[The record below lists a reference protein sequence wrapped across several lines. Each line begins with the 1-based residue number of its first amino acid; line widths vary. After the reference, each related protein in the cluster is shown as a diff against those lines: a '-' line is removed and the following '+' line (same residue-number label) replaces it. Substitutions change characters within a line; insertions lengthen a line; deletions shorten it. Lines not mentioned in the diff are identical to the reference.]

1 MKTKTRMTFAAV
13 AAVAFAAHAETVLWH
28 FGGRD
33 GQEAPA
39 TIADVSGSYSLVR
52 AQLGPAGSYT
62 TQLSQSDS
70 QGSHLWWRT
79 NGATETSSGASGSVQ
94 LYRCALD
101 ANNSTNRYYGARYS
115 LTDSA
120 TVKTLFP
127 TNSAGE
133 ILPFTLEIIFKAEPY
148 DATMCVQK
156 NFNIVSINRR
166 NAYDNGVFKFN
177 SLRDGRIQLQCDS
190 KRGGNGDVCS
200 RPCVDESDFRDGE
213 WHHAALVYTLD
224 ESNHQGTMNVYL
236 DYALKDSY
244 AFNKDASIK
253 CLRYT
258 ESDSEGEG
266 AASLNIGE
274 VNGNNNHVA
283 GLSVDEVRLTQ
294 SAIEVDAFLHATFE
308 ADCKEKAAGTIAR
321 WTFDA
326 PGRNGETV
334 GSEYGAIPS
343 VDGVE
348 TYGLRGGT
356 HAASTG
362 NWGSQLVEG
371 GDFAPVYTN
380 DVSYAYIWDPGARRV
395 VNPDNATSVFFK
407 HASEDG
413 AAAQVFTGSVLNTS
427 PKIAETFPSNFT
439 FECFMKC
446 DKSFQKNVSGLFG
459 FFNGSA
465 IRANNARY
473 VALDLPSGGTT
484 VRLIESGN
492 SDSATISENVDDGN
506 WHHVAA
512 NFDVS
517 PGSSRTI
524 TLWVDYN
531 LTDTKTI
538 EGTSSFDPSKVAIA
552 FGSLPGDNAFSGFI
566 DEPRITIGNIGVE
579 RFLRQFTPRAD
590 ITGVWLVPTNS
601 VLSGKEWYS
610 SETDYLEGAWESGDL
625 ALSGNL
631 PRTETYVKIGGER
644 IRLSKSIA
652 FSGNGGMTIP
662 CAATVGSK
670 VFTVEANFC
679 GNGTVF
685 AKNMFGGKSSWAVR
699 TTVGGFASVEINGVT
714 TATAANVDNG
724 KWHHA
729 ALVVDRA
736 STQTAKLY
744 IDGSEVASVDASDM
758 TLDSGD
764 FVIGEDFVG
773 NIVGVRFSPAA
784 LQPNRFMAAGTIPG
798 LCLIF
803 R

>member
-1 MKTKTRMTFAAV
+1 MNMKTMPTFAAV
-13 AAVAFAAHAETVLWH
+13 AAVTFAAQAETVLWH
-28 FGGRD
+28 FRGRD

-39 TIADVSGSYSLVR
+39 SIADVSGSYSLTRV
-52 AQLGPAGSYT
+52 QLGPAGFYT

-70 QGSHLWWRT
+70 QGSHLWWRS
-79 NGATETSSGASGSVQ
+79 NGMAETSSGASGSVQ
-94 LYRCALD
+94 MYRCALD
-101 ANNSTNRYYGARYS
+101 ANNATNRYYGARYS

-133 ILPFTLEIIFKAEPY
+133 ILPFTLEVIFKAEPY
-148 DATMCVQK
+148 DATLCVQK
-156 NFNIVSINRR
+156 NFNIISINR
-166 NAYDNGVFKFN
+166 NSYANNVFRLS
-177 SLRDGRIQLQCDS
+177 SLSGGAIYLACDS
-190 KRGGNGDVCS
+190 RQAGNGDVCS
-200 RPCVDESDFRDGE
+200 RSCINELDFRDGE
-213 WHHAALVYTLD
+213 WHHVALVYALD
-224 ESNHQGTMNVYL
+224 EANHQGTMNVYF

-244 AFNKDASIK
+244 AFNRHDSIK

-258 ESDSEGEG
+258 ESDQESEG

-274 VNGNNNHVA
+274 INGNNNHVA

-294 SAIEVDAFLHATFE
+294 SAIGADAFLHATFE
-308 ADCKEKAAGTIAR
+308 TDCKEKAAGTIVR

-334 GSEYGAIPS
+334 GSEYGAIS
-343 VDGVE
+343 TVDGD
-348 TYGLRGGT
+348 TTFGLRGGT
-356 HAASTG
+356 RENNDG
-362 NWGSQLVEG
+362 NWATQLTQG
-371 GDFAPVYTN
+371 GDFAPVFTN
-380 DVSYAYIWDPGARRV
+380 DVRHAYIWDPGAKRI

-413 AAAQVFTGSVLNTS
+413 AATQVFTGSVLNTS
-427 PKIAETFPSNFT
+427 SKIAETFPSNFT

-446 DKSFQKNVSGLFG
+446 DKSFEKNVSGLFG

-465 IRANNARY
+465 AFARTGRY
-473 VALDLPSGGTT
+473 VGLDLPSGGKT

-492 SDSATISENVDDGN
+492 SDTVTSSVQMNDGE

-517 PGSSRTI
+517 SGSSRTI
-524 TLWVDYN
+524 KLWVDYEEKGS
-531 LTDTKTI
+531 KTI
-538 EGTSSFDPSKVAIA
+538 DGASSFDPSKVAIA
-552 FGSLPGDNAFSGFI
+552 FGSLPGGYAFSGFI
-566 DEPRITIGNIGVE
+566 DEPRITFGNIGVE
-579 RFLRQFTPRAD
+579 RFLRPFTPRAD

-644 IRLSKSIA
+644 IRLSKSIV

-699 TTVGGFASVEINGVT
+699 TTGDGFASVEINGVT
-714 TATAANVDNG
+714 TTTAVSVDDG

-736 STQTAKLY
+736 SAQTAKLY
-744 IDGSEVASVDASDM
+744 IDGSEVVSVDVSAM

-764 FVIGEDFVG
+764 FVVGEDFVG
-773 NIVGVRFSPAA
+773 NIVGVRFTPAA

>member
-1 MKTKTRMTFAAV
+1 MNMKTMLTFAAV
-13 AAVAFAAHAETVLWH
+13 AAVTFAAHAETVLWH
-28 FGGRD
+28 FRGRD

-39 TIADVSGSYSLVR
+39 SIADVSGLYSLTRV
-52 AQLGPAGSYT
+52 QLGPTGSYT
-62 TQLSQSDS
+62 AQLSQSDS
-70 QGSHLWWRT
+70 QGSHLWWRS
-79 NGATETSSGASGSVQ
+79 NGMAETSSGASGSVQ

-101 ANNSTNRYYGARYS
+101 ANNATNRYYGASYS

-120 TVKTLFP
+120 KVKTLFP

-133 ILPFTLEIIFKAEPY
+133 ILPFTLEVIFKVEEY
-148 DATMCVQK
+148 DAALCNGHE
-156 NFNIVSINRR
+156 NFNLVSINRR
-166 NAYDNGVFKFN
+166 NQANNGVLKFN
-177 SLRDGRIQLQCDS
+177 CISQNRMYLQCDS
-190 KRGGNGDVCS
+190 KNAGNGDVCS
-200 RPCVDESDFRDGE
+200 AQCLSEADFRDGK
-213 WHHAALVYTLD
+213 WHHLALVYMLD
-224 ESNHQGTMNVYL
+224 ETNHKGVMNVYL
-236 DYALKDSY
+236 DYALKKTCTFSDG
-244 AFNKDASIK
+244 K
-253 CLRYT
+253 CLKYT
-258 ESDSEGEG
+258 ESDKTDEGS
-266 AASLNIGE
+266 AQLNIGP
-274 VNGNNNHVA
+274 NNNDYA
-283 GLSVDEVRLTQ
+283 ADLSVDEVRLTQ
-294 SAIEVDAFLHATFE
+294 SAIEVDAFLHATSE
-308 ADCKEKAAGTIAR
+308 ADCMEKAAGTVAR

-326 PGRNGETV
+326 PGRSGETV

-356 HAASTG
+356 HGTNTG

-371 GDFAPVYTN
+371 GDFAPIYTN
-380 DVSYAYIWDPGARRV
+380 DVYCAYVWDPGARRV

-407 HASEDG
+407 HASENG
-413 AAAQVFTGSVLNTS
+413 AAAQVITGSVLNTS
-427 PKIAETFPSNFT
+427 SKITEVFPSNFT

-446 DKSFQKNVSGLFG
+446 DKSFGGNVSGLFG
-459 FFNGSA
+459 IFNGAATSA
-465 IRANNARY
+465 NAARY
-473 VALDLPSGGTT
+473 VALGLPSGGTE
-484 VRLIESGN
+484 VRLIESSN
-492 SDSATISENVDDGN
+492 DNKVASTRKMNDGA

-517 PGSSRTI
+517 SGSSRTI
-524 TLWVDYN
+524 TLWVDYD
-531 LTDTKTI
+531 LTATKTI
-538 EGTSSFDPSKVAIA
+538 EGASSFDPSKVAIA

-579 RFLRQFTPRAD
+579 RFLRQFSPRAD

-652 FSGNGGMTIP
+652 FSGNGGMVIP
-662 CAATVGSK
+662 CAATVGSN

-685 AKNMFGGKSSWAVR
+685 AKQMFGGKSSWAVR

-764 FVIGEDFVG
+764 FVVGEDFVG

>member
-1 MKTKTRMTFAAV
+1 MNMKTMLTFAAV
-13 AAVAFAAHAETVLWH
+13 SAVAFALQAETVLWH

-101 ANNSTNRYYGARYS
+101 ENNATNRYYGARYS
-115 LTDSA
+115 LTDST

-133 ILPFTLEIIFKAEPY
+133 ILPFTLEVIFKAEPY
-148 DATMCVQK
+148 DATLCVQR
-156 NFNIVSINRR
+156 NFNIISINRR
-166 NAYDNGVFKFN
+166 NSYANNVFRLS
-177 SLRDGRIQLQCDS
+177 SLSGGAIYLACDS
-190 KRGGNGDVCS
+190 RQAGNGDVCS
-200 RPCVDESDFRDGE
+200 RSCINELDFRDGE
-213 WHHAALVYTLD
+213 WHHVALVYALD
-224 ESNHQGTMNVYL
+224 EANHQGTMNVYF

-244 AFNKDASIK
+244 AFNRHDSIK

-258 ESDSEGEG
+258 EKTESDQESEG

-274 VNGNNNHVA
+274 INGNNNHVA

-362 NWGSQLVEG
+362 SWGDQLLGG

-413 AAAQVFTGSVLNTS
+413 AATQAFTGSVLNTS
-427 PKIAETFPSNFT
+427 LKIAETFPSNFT

-465 IRANNARY
+465 IHANNARY

-484 VRLIESGN
+484 VRLIESSN
-492 SDSATISENVDDGN
+492 SDSVKISENVDDGN

-531 LTDTKTI
+531 LTATKTI

-590 ITGVWLVPTNS
+590 RTGVWLVPTNS
-601 VLSGKEWYS
+601 VLSGKDWYS

-662 CAATVGSK
+662 CAATVGS
-670 VFTVEANFC
+670 
-679 GNGTVF
+679 
-685 AKNMFGGKSSWAVR
+685 
-699 TTVGGFASVEINGVT
+699 
-714 TATAANVDNG
+714 
-724 KWHHA
+724 
-729 ALVVDRA
+729 
-736 STQTAKLY
+736 
-744 IDGSEVASVDASDM
+744 
-758 TLDSGD
+758 
-764 FVIGEDFVG
+764 
-773 NIVGVRFSPAA
+773 
-784 LQPNRFMAAGTIPG
+784 
-798 LCLIF
+798 
-803 R
+803 